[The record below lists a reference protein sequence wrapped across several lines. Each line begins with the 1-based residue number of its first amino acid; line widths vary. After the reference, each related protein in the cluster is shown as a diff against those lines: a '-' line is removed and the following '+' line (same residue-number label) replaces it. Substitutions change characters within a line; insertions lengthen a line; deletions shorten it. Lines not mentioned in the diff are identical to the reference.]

1 MQKQIIKTLCTL
13 LPNVMVKLAY
23 KKLTMP
29 QVQKL
34 RENELE
40 VLATMEQPTID
51 FQGFKIQ
58 LYEWK
63 GGKKSVLLI
72 HGWEGQAGNFSDI
85 INRLKAENY
94 TIYAFDAPS
103 HGFSSSGKT
112 SFFEFCDI
120 VAVLIKKYQV
130 SNLISHSFGGVAT
143 TYALYQNLDIQ
154 IDKYLLLT
162 TPNKFS
168 ERIQSVCDAV
178 GITDKVRYK
187 LITKIENEIDIDVNT
202 LNVSDFVKEIKV
214 DKAMIIH
221 DKNDKVIPISQSE
234 AIIENWKNGELVTI
248 EGTGH
253 FRILRTGFVLDKVIE
268 FLKLT

>member
-1 MQKQIIKTLCTL
+1 MQKQIIKILSTVF
-13 LPNVMVKLAY
+13 PNVVLKLAY
-23 KKLTMP
+23 NKLTLP

-40 VLATMEQPTID
+40 VLATMEQPTMD

-63 GGKKSVLLI
+63 GGEKSVLLI
-72 HGWEGQAGNFSDI
+72 HGWEGQAGNFSDLI
-85 INRLKAENY
+85 KRLKAENY

-130 SNLISHSFGGVAT
+130 KNLISHSFGGVAT
-143 TYALYQNLDIQ
+143 TYALYQNLDIH
-154 IDKYLLLT
+154 IDKYVLLT

-168 ERIQSVCDAV
+168 ERIQFISDAV
-178 GITDKVRYK
+178 GITDKVRDK
-187 LITKIENEIDIDVNT
+187 LITKIESEIDVDVNT

-221 DKNDKVIPISQSE
+221 DKNDRVIPISQSE
-234 AIIENWKNGELVTI
+234 AIIENWKNGELITI

-253 FRILRTGFVLDKVIE
+253 FRILRTDFVLDKVMD
-268 FLKLT
+268 FLEQT